1 MKSSLNLM
9 SLGARRQ
16 ECRRTRQRQWCFV
29 LAGILLCLSLV
40 TTERF
45 FSHRSTLRQ
54 QHALEAK
61 YEPIG
66 ALKAA
71 NKILAKQIAAIR
83 DEEQFVLALSK
94 REPTITLLG
103 LLGDAVADG
112 DSHVFLQ
119 KIELVNVGLE
129 SMAKD
134 GLGTQ
139 LDVAGIANSTSAVNE
154 FKETLQASLPFGKI
168 DISSTKEYQL
178 KQQSMQD
185 FSLQCTF

>member
-1 MKSSLNLM
+1 MRSSLNLM
-9 SLGARRQ
+9 SLSARRK
-16 ECRRTRQRQWCFV
+16 ECRRMRKRHWSFV
-29 LAGILLCLSLV
+29 LASVLVCLGLV
-40 TTERF
+40 TTQRYL
-45 FSHRSTLRQ
+45 SHMSTLRQ
-54 QHALEAK
+54 QHALESK

-66 ALKAA
+66 ALKSA

-103 LLGDAVADG
+103 LLGNAVADG

-139 LDVAGIANSTSAVNE
+139 LDVAGIANSTSAVNA
-154 FKETLQASLPFGKI
+154 FKETLQESLPFGKI

-178 KQQSMQD
+178 KQQTMQD
-185 FSLQCTF
+185 FSLQCVF

>member
-1 MKSSLNLM
+1 MKNSLNLM

-16 ECRRTRQRQWCFV
+16 ECRRIRQRQWCFALAIV
-29 LAGILLCLSLV
+29 LLLLSLV
-40 TTERF
+40 TTERY
-45 FSHRSTLRQ
+45 FSYVTTLRQ
-54 QHALEAK
+54 LHALEAK

-71 NKILAKQIAAIR
+71 NKILSKQIAAIR

-103 LLGDAVADG
+103 LLGNTVADG

-139 LDVAGIANSTSAVNE
+139 LDVAGIANSTSAVTA
-154 FKETLQASLPFGKI
+154 FKETLQSSLPFGKI

-178 KQQSMQD
+178 KQQTMQD
-185 FSLQCTF
+185 FSLQCNF